1 MSILEMLRGRREK
14 KSKDAIELAKMVAR
28 GEAVDPDLIIQAMI
42 PAGLDDEGFAA
53 LVDLFERRGA
63 LRRRAALLE
72 SAEREV
78 GTIRSKIDAADAA
91 LAEARRR
98 HDEAVRPLLEVLSVA
113 EGRLHDASSARSELT
128 SDHNLPRELAK
139 RRQAA
144 RNHLEKSMNEH
155 QRRKDALKIAVD
167 WVKDSEAKLAE
178 YKGGVAKAVSDFTAG
193 LLYQA
198 NGDGLAASRLVKYRN
213 EVNRIQP
220 TVESAAAEVA
230 DAKAVLD
237 AIEQEIAS
245 L

>member
-1 MSILEMLRGRREK
+1 MSILEMLRGRRERK
-14 KSKDAIELAKMVAR
+14 TKDAIELAKMVAR
-28 GEAVDPDLIIQAMI
+28 GEAIDPDLILESMI

-78 GTIRSKIDAADAA
+78 GTIRSKIAAADAA

-98 HDEAVRPLLEVLSVA
+98 HDEAVRPLEEVLAVA
-113 EGRLHDASSARSELT
+113 ESRLLDASGARHELT

-144 RNHLEKSMNEH
+144 RDHLSKLMNEH

-167 WVKDSEAKLAE
+167 WVKDSGAKLAE
-178 YKGGVAKAVSDFTAG
+178 YKGGEGKAIADWEAG
-193 LLYQA
+193 ILYEA
-198 NGDGLAASRLVKYRN
+198 NGAGLAAKRLKKYRG
-213 EVNRIQP
+213 EVNRIQQ
-220 TVESAAAEVA
+220 TVESASADVA
-230 DAKAVLD
+230 VAKAAVD